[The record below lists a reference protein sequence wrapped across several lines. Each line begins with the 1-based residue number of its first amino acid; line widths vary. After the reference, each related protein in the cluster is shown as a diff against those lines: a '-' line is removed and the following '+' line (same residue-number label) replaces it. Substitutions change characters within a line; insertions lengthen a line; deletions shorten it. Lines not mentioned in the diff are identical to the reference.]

1 MDDMKKL
8 IERYKKELM
17 EMSKTSSSS
26 ASEARSERTE
36 KPRVPQVIGYV
47 DEGAQLDNIL
57 SSLTENKPREPE
69 QTEQTEQNEQ
79 TDFPDDIFNSAE
91 ESADDMPEETEENKL
106 AEPIYE
112 DDSEKTDGYPARD
125 GIDENDEITDNPR
138 FSEPNFTDIPSFEQ
152 TRADITDESVPENNE
167 PAPAAEGATNNSAT
181 SPRSD
186 FAAPG
191 TVSVERAETLNR
203 QPISGTEYG
212 EQLTGRSFPD
222 DSTPENSREDIVREG
237 SQTEPRNY
245 PEPVYDTL
253 GDFEERNTGRGTM
266 AFRIYTARE
275 ALPVVGAEVVISK
288 IIGGK
293 PYVFE
298 TATTDLSG
306 KTAPFTLPAPE
317 KSLSLDSDNKI
328 QPFSLYN
335 ATISKKGF
343 AAVKI
348 TGIPIFDGVNSVQCT
363 AMVPAE
369 GDLTEDIT
377 EVRENAE
384 R

>member
-17 EMSKTSSSS
+17 EMSRTGSAT
-26 ASEARSERTE
+26 ASEARSERAE
-36 KPRVPQVIGYV
+36 KPRTPQVIGYV

-57 SSLTENKPREPE
+57 SSLTEKMPREPE
-69 QTEQTEQNEQ
+69 QT
-79 TDFPDDIFNSAE
+79 DFPDEIFNSAE
-91 ESADDMPEETEENKL
+91 ENADDEMTEETSEN
-106 AEPIYE
+106 AREMPVYE
-112 DDSEKTDGYPARD
+112 DNSAKTDGYPTRD
-125 GIDENDEITDNPR
+125 DNDEITDNPR
-138 FSEPNFTDIPSFEQ
+138 FSEPNFTEIPSFEQ
-152 TRADITDESVPENNE
+152 TREDITNESVPEENE
-167 PAPAAEGATNNSAT
+167 PAPDAEGVSDNSPT

-186 FAAPG
+186 FAVGG
-191 TVSVERAETLNR
+191 TVSEERAETLNR
-203 QPISGTEYG
+203 QPISGTDYG

-222 DSTPENSREDIVREG
+222 DRTPENSRDDIVREG
-237 SQTEPRNY
+237 SQTEPGNF

-293 PYVFE
+293 PYVFS
-298 TATTDLSG
+298 TVTTDLSG
-306 KTAPFTLPAPE
+306 QTAPLSLPAPE
-317 KSLSLDSDNKI
+317 KSLSLDSGNKI
-328 QPFSLYN
+328 QPFSLYD
-335 ATISKKGF
+335 AVIRKKGY
-343 AAVKI
+343 AVVKI
-348 TGIPIFDGVNSVQCT
+348 TGIPVFDEVNSVQRT

-369 GDLTEDIT
+369 GDMTEDIT
-377 EVRENAE
+377 EVSENAE

>member
-17 EMSKTSSSS
+17 EMSRTGSSS

-69 QTEQTEQNEQ
+69 QT
-79 TDFPDDIFNSAE
+79 DFPDEIFNSAKE
-91 ESADDMPEETEENKL
+91 NADEETTENIRD
-106 AEPIYE
+106 EPIYE
-112 DDSEKTDGYPARD
+112 ENSAKTDGYPERD
-125 GIDENDEITDNPR
+125 ESDEITDNPR
-138 FSEPNFTDIPSFEQ
+138 FSEPNFTEIPSFEQ
-152 TRADITDESVPENNE
+152 TREDITDESVPENNK
-167 PAPAAEGATNNSAT
+167 PSPDAEGVTNNSPT

-191 TVSVERAETLNR
+191 TVSEKRAETLNR

-222 DSTPENSREDIVREG
+222 DRTPENSREDIVREG
-237 SQTEPRNY
+237 SQTEPGNF

-298 TATTDLSG
+298 TITTDLSG
-306 KTAPFTLPAPE
+306 QTAPFTLPAPE
-317 KSLSLDSDNKI
+317 KSLSLDSGNKI
-328 QPFSLYN
+328 QPFSLYD
-335 ATISKKGF
+335 ATISKKGY
-343 AAVKI
+343 AVVKI
-348 TGIPIFDGVNSVQCT
+348 TGIPVFDGVNSVQRT

-369 GDLTEDIT
+369 GDMTENIT
-377 EVRENAE
+377 EVSENAE

>member
-17 EMSKTSSSS
+17 EMSRTGASS

-69 QTEQTEQNEQ
+69 QT
-79 TDFPDDIFNSAE
+79 DFPDEIFNAD
-91 ESADDMPEETEENKL
+91 ESADAELSKETSEN
-106 AEPIYE
+106 ARSEPIYE
-112 DDSEKTDGYPARD
+112 EDSAKTDGYPER
-125 GIDENDEITDNPR
+125 GESDEITDNPR
-138 FSEPNFTDIPSFEQ
+138 FSEPNFTETPSFEQ
-152 TRADITDESVPENNE
+152 TRADITDESVPENNK
-167 PAPAAEGATNNSAT
+167 PAPAAEGVSDNSPT

-191 TVSVERAETLNR
+191 TVSKERAETLNR

-222 DSTPENSREDIVREG
+222 DRTPENSREDIVREG
-237 SQTEPRNY
+237 SKTKPGNFL
-245 PEPVYDTL
+245 EPVYDTL
-253 GDFEERNTGRGTM
+253 GDFEEHNTGRGSI

-288 IIGGK
+288 IFGGK
-293 PYVFE
+293 PYVFK
-298 TATTDLSG
+298 TAITDVSG
-306 KTAPFTLPAPE
+306 QTAPFTLPAPE
-317 KSLSLDSDNKI
+317 KSLSLGSGNKI
-328 QPFSLYN
+328 QPFALYD
-335 ATISKKGF
+335 AVISKKGYVV
-343 AAVKI
+343 VKI
-348 TGIPIFDGVNSVQCT
+348 TGIPVFDGVNSVQRT
-363 AMVPAE
+363 AMVPAV
-369 GDLTEDIT
+369 GDMTENIT
-377 EVRENAE
+377 EVSENAE

>member
-8 IERYKKELM
+8 IERYKQNLM
-17 EMSKTSSSS
+17 DMSRTGASS

-69 QTEQTEQNEQ
+69 QTEQT
-79 TDFPDDIFNSAE
+79 DFPDDIFNSAE

-112 DDSEKTDGYPARD
+112 DDSEKNDGYPARD
-125 GIDENDEITDNPR
+125 STDENDEITDNPR
-138 FSEPNFTDIPSFEQ
+138 FSEPNFTETPSFEQ
-152 TRADITDESVPENNE
+152 TRADITDESVPENNK
-167 PAPAAEGATNNSAT
+167 PAPAAEGVSDNSPT

-222 DSTPENSREDIVREG
+222 DRTPENSREDIVREG
-237 SQTEPRNY
+237 SKTKPGNFL
-245 PEPVYDTL
+245 EPVYDTL
-253 GDFEERNTGRGTM
+253 GDFEEHNTGRGSI

-288 IIGGK
+288 IFGGK
-293 PYVFE
+293 PYVFK
-298 TATTDLSG
+298 TAITDVSG
-306 KTAPFTLPAPE
+306 QTAPFTLPAPE
-317 KSLSLDSDNKI
+317 KSLSLDSGNKI
-328 QPFSLYN
+328 QPFALYD
-335 ATISKKGF
+335 AVISKKGYVV
-343 AAVKI
+343 VKI
-348 TGIPIFDGVNSVQCT
+348 TGIPVFDGVNSVQRT
-363 AMVPAE
+363 AMVPAA
-369 GDLTEDIT
+369 GDMTENIT
-377 EVRENAE
+377 EVSENAE